1 MSTIVLRGGVEAEHP
16 LELAL
21 GFLEAYS
28 GYEGHDSSGPAS
40 FGRK

>member
-1 MSTIVLRGGVEAEHP
+1 MGTVVLRGGVEVENP

-28 GYEGHDSSGPAS
+28 SYEVYESSAP
-40 FGRK
+40 RVI